1 MDIEANTLVV
11 LTPIVRKGIPVM
23 NINLEQIM
31 GRERIDPFILPPI
44 RDVFAPRDNPG
55 LEIDH
60 ETVRFNPFNGEIF
73 MLGQKNEQDQIEI
86 DKLNPQRESF
96 WLNFSQLDE
105 ACSTSKKIYLD
116 QGKPAVVDSTEEVIF
131 STIDNFPQFFNG
143 DLHNKVVKDIV
154 NNICVNLMTGGQITD
169 GDNQKYIDYALHRY
183 GGIKRGDYSEQEKK
197 SRVGSVIINVIN
209 DLIEER
215 GTKKNYSPTLAN
227 LLVEQQIEQ
236 RFLEGLRMDFNKS
249 IQGQLH
255 SHFRDLEQLK
265 KSLSELGKKYF
276 GFTIFRCAFAK
287 QSAEK
292 IKKTILEIN
301 KIIDEYSY
309 WNPGRA
315 MNIINDF
322 IMLQ

>member
-1 MDIEANTLVV
+1 MAAASEV
-11 LTPIVRKGIPVM
+11 LIRKQIPIAYIDLIPK
-23 NINLEQIM
+23 ERQI
-31 GRERIDPFILPPI
+31 IDPFMLPPI
-44 RDVFAPRDNPG
+44 KDVFAPRDNPG

-73 MLGQKNEQDQIEI
+73 ILIQKNEQNQIVI
-86 DKLNPQRESF
+86 DRLDPQRESF
-96 WLNFSQLDE
+96 WLNFSRLDE
-105 ACSTSKKIYLD
+105 AYSTSKRIYFD
-116 QGKPAVVDSTEEVIF
+116 QGKSAVVDSTEEIIF
-131 STIDNFPQFFNG
+131 SIIDDFPQFFNG

-154 NNICVNLMTGGQITD
+154 NNICANLMTKGQIID
-169 GDNQKYIDYALHRY
+169 GDNQKYINYALHKY

-197 SRVGSVIINVIN
+197 SRVGSVVLNVIN

-215 GTKKNYSPTLAN
+215 GTTKHYSPTLAN

-236 RFLEGLRMDFNKS
+236 RFLEGLRMDFAKS
-249 IQGQLH
+249 IEEQLH
-255 SHFRDLEQLK
+255 PHFYDLEQLK
-265 KSLSELGKKYF
+265 KSLSELDKKYF
-276 GFTIFRCAFAK
+276 GFPIFRCAFAK

-301 KIIDEYSY
+301 KIINEFSD

-315 MNIINDF
+315 VNIINDF